1 MMAATVYLADLR
13 TTVRRNLFDKLRELL
28 ERLDLAAAVGKQTLT
43 AIKIHFGEEGNAAF
57 IRPIFVRPVADMITE
72 LGGRPFVTDTN
83 TLYVGSRSNA
93 VDHLRTAAR
102 HGFVPEVTGAPVIIA
117 DGLRGNSSHPV
128 AIGLKHFQTAKIAL
142 EVAHAEAMVV
152 LTHFKGHELPGF
164 GGALKNLAMG
174 CACRE
179 GKLQQHSNV
188 SPKVQR
194 KKCIGCGECVRWCP
208 GGAISVVD
216 EKAVID
222 PKRCVGCGECIVVC
236 PRQAIAIQ
244 WNETI
249 SVFQEKMVEYAA
261 AAVHGKRDRVF
272 FINFVTQV
280 SPACD
285 CYGHNDQPVVPD
297 IGILAS
303 RDPVALDQASADLV
317 NAAPGAPGSK
327 LDGTA
332 PGADKFALLYPQVD
346 WRHQLAYGEEIGL
359 GTRIYDL
366 ERI

>member
-1 MMAATVYLADLR
+1 MAAKVYVADLR
-13 TTVRRNLFDKLRELL
+13 TTVRRNLFSKIRELL
-28 ERLDLAAAVGKQTLT
+28 ERLELGAAVGKQTLT
-43 AIKIHFGEEGNAAF
+43 AIKIHFGEEGNTSF
-57 IRPIFVRPVADMITE
+57 IRPVFVRPVVDMITE
-72 LGGRPFVTDTN
+72 LGGRPFITDTN

-102 HGFVPEVTGAPVIIA
+102 HGFLPEVTGAPVIIA

-128 AIGLKHFQTAKIAL
+128 PVGLKHFRTAKIAM
-142 EVAHAEAMVV
+142 EIAHAEAMVV
-152 LTHFKGHELPGF
+152 LSHFKGHELPGF

-188 SPKVQR
+188 SPKVSR
-194 KKCIGCGECVRWCP
+194 KKCIGCGQCVGWCP

-216 EKAVID
+216 GKAVID
-222 PKRCVGCGECIVVC
+222 RGLCVGCGECIVVC
-236 PRQAIAIQ
+236 PCQAIAIQ

-249 SVFQEKMVEYAA
+249 PVFQEKMMEYAA
-261 AAVHGKRDRVF
+261 AAVHGKRERVL

-285 CYGHNDQPVVPD
+285 CYGHNDQPVVAD

-303 RDPVALDQASADLV
+303 RDPVALDQACADLV
-317 NAAPGAPGSK
+317 NAAAGTPGSQLDGAAPG
-327 LDGTA
+327 D
-332 PGADKFALLYPQVD
+332 DKFALLYPNVD
-346 WRHQLAYGEEIGL
+346 WRHQLAYAEEIGL
-359 GTRIYDL
+359 GVRAYEL